1 MASGLRFLRFRC
13 TSCGNCCRDLRVP
26 LTAADVRR
34 LVDATGEAPVHVVA
48 WLKPEDVDMTG
59 EPESF
64 VLLERPGRR
73 VLMTLAQRERAC
85 RFLDADERC
94 TAYEARPASCRL
106 YPFTVSFGPRGGVRR
121 LRLLGGTECDYA
133 RDGHNDAHALRVADE
148 QRWAEHRSYLRQVE
162 DWNRIQRRR
171 ERLHHPLLGADEFLE
186 FLFRARRA
194 SSEPPRFETLP
205 TAALEIPTDG
215 RANVVD

>member
-1 MASGLRFLRFRC
+1 MASGLVFLRFRC

-34 LVDATGEAPVHVVA
+34 LVDATGEAPARVVA
-48 WLKPEDVDMTG
+48 WLEPDDVDMTG

-64 VLLERPGRR
+64 VLLDRPGRR
-73 VLMTLAQRERAC
+73 VLMTLAQHDRAC
-85 RFLDADERC
+85 RFLGADERC
-94 TAYEARPASCRL
+94 TVYEARPASCRL

-148 QRWAEHRSYLRQVE
+148 QRWAEHRSYLRHVE
-162 DWNRIQRRR
+162 DWNRMQRRR
-171 ERLHHPLLGADEFLE
+171 ERLRHALLGADEFFEL
-186 FLFRARRA
+186 LLRSRGARG
-194 SSEPPRFETLP
+194 EPSRFQTLP
-205 TAALEIPTDG
+205 TAALEVPTNG
-215 RANVVD
+215 GANVVD